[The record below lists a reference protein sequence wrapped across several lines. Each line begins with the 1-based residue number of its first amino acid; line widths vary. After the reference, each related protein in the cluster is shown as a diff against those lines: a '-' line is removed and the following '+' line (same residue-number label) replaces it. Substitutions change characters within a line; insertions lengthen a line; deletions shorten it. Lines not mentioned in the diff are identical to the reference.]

1 MKHLYICV
9 IIFILIITTGFFT
22 DKMLK
27 KELDILS
34 VDVGKVA
41 KIADVS
47 QAETNMQII
56 KDRFYSK
63 KNMLLLYV
71 SKEHIRELE
80 TDILLMEEAV
90 KSSDSN
96 AVKESSIRI
105 QTTASYSRRSLTAF
119 D

>member
-9 IIFILIITTGFFT
+9 TIFILIITTGIFT

-34 VDVGKVA
+34 VDA
-41 KIADVS
+41 EKIAVITDAS
-47 QAETNMQII
+47 QARTNIEII
-56 KDRFYSK
+56 KDKFYSK
-63 KNMLLLYV
+63 KNMLLLYA

-80 TDILLMEEAV
+80 TDILLMEDAV
-90 KSSDSN
+90 QSDDMSS
-96 AVKESSIRI
+96 AKENSINI
-105 QTTASYSRRSLTAF
+105 QINCAYIKRSLTAF